1 MFNKMPSA
9 KTKNTPRQLPLD
21 IRLERIELNQLT
33 PDILKS
39 IPYGIIAFDAKGK
52 IIADNNK
59 HWLINAKASNWSTK
73 DVFNLAPD
81 NSLVTLL
88 NDFINQPAIKETGV
102 EVKIKELLVGKSF
115 EMIPPKCRNTL
126 NKSVVLHLTGVPLI
140 NSSGKIIGGLLVIED
155 VSRYFK
161 VGNRISTQMQLY
173 ETRLNNFANAQVI
186 LDNENKT
193 VAANMA
199 FKKEIEK
206 LNILQ
211 ELVKEIGKELRNPLS
226 IIKKSADFL
235 EVEFNKSTQF
245 RSALDIPHPYE
256 VERNFQVANK
266 IRSNLISIIQEIDGC
281 YKLINDLIEFV
292 QTPSPEKTKVT
303 LREAIDDALQLLTVS
318 IPPTVKVIID
328 FPKILP
334 CLYVDRHQIKQ
345 ALANVI
351 THSVAGMLLGGKL
364 IFSARMEEVPREN
377 ETSPKTPT
385 EYSVTLESQSQKNLV
400 LAVSDTGIGIP
411 NQKHP
416 KLFHSLFTRKTHGID
431 LGLVVAR
438 YLVKTNG
445 GEFNMKCIPGIG
457 TTFLISLPMFNDAVL
472 KLQV

>member
-1 MFNKMPSA
+1 LKHIQALPQAERDQSMLNKIPSA
-9 KTKNTPRQLPLD
+9 KTKSTPREMPLD

-59 HWLINAKASNWSTK
+59 HWLINAKASNWSPK
-73 DVFNLAPD
+73 DVFKLAPD
-81 NSLVTLL
+81 NSFVTLL

-115 EMIPPKCRNTL
+115 EMILPKCQNTL

-140 NSSGKIIGGLLVIED
+140 NSSGNIIGGLLVIDD

-161 VGNRISTQMQLY
+161 AGNRISTQMQLY
-173 ETRLNNFANAQVI
+173 EPRLNDFANTQVV
-186 LDNENKT
+186 LDNENKI
-193 VAANMA
+193 VATNPV
-199 FKKEIEK
+199 FQKEIEK

-211 ELVKEIGKELRNPLS
+211 ELVKGIGKELRNPLS
-226 IIKKSADFL
+226 IIKKSASFLDF
-235 EVEFNKSTQF
+235 EFNKSTQF
-245 RSALDIPHPYE
+245 RSALDIQHSYE
-256 VERNFQVANK
+256 EECNLQVTNK
-266 IRSNLISIIQEIDGC
+266 IRRSLSIIIQEIDAC
-281 YKLINDLIEFV
+281 NKLINDLIEFV
-292 QTPSPEKTKVT
+292 QTPPPEKTKVT
-303 LREAIDDALQLLTVS
+303 LREAIDDALQFLTVS

-334 CLYVDRHQIKQ
+334 CLDVDRHQIKQ

-351 THSVAGMLLGGKL
+351 THSVAGMLSGGKL
-364 IFSARMEEVPREN
+364 IFSARMEGASLGSR
-377 ETSPKTPT
+377 
-385 EYSVTLESQSQKNLV
+385 SQKNLV
-400 LAVSDTGIGIP
+400 LTVSDTGIGIP

-445 GEFNMKCIPGIG
+445 GAINMKCIPGIG
-457 TTFLISLPMFNDAVL
+457 TTFLISLPMFHDAVL
-472 KLQV
+472 KLQI